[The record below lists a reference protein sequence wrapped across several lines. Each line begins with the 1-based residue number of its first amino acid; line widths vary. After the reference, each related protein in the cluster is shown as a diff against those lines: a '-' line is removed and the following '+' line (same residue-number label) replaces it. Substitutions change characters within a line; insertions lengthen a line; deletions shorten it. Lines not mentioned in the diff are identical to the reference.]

1 MSSINIYY
9 DLKFAPTT
17 FDFAIYLVVSNAVRQ
32 ANGFKTMGVTIVCD
46 EFRRWSARE
55 KESKEGDRRW
65 RVNHILSKLA
75 SLIPE
80 VNVVTVTDSPLTEI
94 NFPAF
99 PDGYPPPPGADFQFP
114 YLAQHLKQFYNQD
127 LNLRPFKSS
136 EGAKILINNLFD
148 DNVITI
154 SLRSSKY
161 QLKRNS
167 NLDEWY
173 KVYQE
178 LKKTKF
184 RPIVI
189 PCFEDYMG
197 DKTFAKYDWEI
208 FPPATIDLDLK
219 LALYEK
225 AFDNLCINNGVST
238 VLILSDCRYKYF
250 KYVTEGIDITQPKHH
265 KATMGI
271 NPGDNFPFAAESGQD
286 LIWETDNAD
295 IILKALDL

>member
-17 FDFAIYLVVSNAVRQ
+17 FDFAFYLVVSNAIRQ
-32 ANGFKTMGVTIVCD
+32 TNGFKKMRVTIVCD
-46 EFRRWSARE
+46 EFRRWSVRE

-65 RVNHILSKLA
+65 RVTHILSKLPL
-75 SLIPE
+75 LIPE
-80 VNVVTVTDSPLTEI
+80 VESVTVTDSPLSELQ
-94 NFPAF
+94 FPAF
-99 PDGYPPPPGADFQFP
+99 PDGYPPPPGEDFQFP
-114 YLAQHLKQFYNQD
+114 YLTQHLKQFYNKG
-127 LNLRPFKSS
+127 LNLRPFRSS
-136 EGAKILINNLFD
+136 EGAKMLINNLFD

-154 SLRSSKY
+154 SLRNSKFVPT
-161 QLKRNS
+161 RNS

-173 KVYQE
+173 KVYKE

-225 AFDNLCINNGVST
+225 AFDNLIINNGAST
-238 VLILSDCRYKYF
+238 LLTLSNCRYKYF
-250 KYVTEGIDITQPKHH
+250 KFITEGIKNTQPAHH
-265 KATMGI
+265 KATFGI
-271 NPGDNFPFAAESGQD
+271 NPGDNFPFCAESGQD
-286 LIWETDNAD
+286 LFWETDNAD
-295 IILKALDL
+295 IILKALNL